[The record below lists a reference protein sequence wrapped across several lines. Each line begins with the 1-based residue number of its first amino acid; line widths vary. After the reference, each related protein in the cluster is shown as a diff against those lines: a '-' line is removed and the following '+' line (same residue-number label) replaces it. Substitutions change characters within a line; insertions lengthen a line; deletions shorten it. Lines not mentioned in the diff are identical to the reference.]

1 VKLGISG
8 RVFKVPRAWS
18 NRELRRWSPLFHGD
32 VVNVS
37 GWRDEDKQGGH
48 YRDYFVNATSYRLTN
63 HDEKACGLQG
73 VDGEIALDLDVP
85 VDPSLH
91 RRFDVVFNHT
101 TLEHVYNTHVAFRS
115 LCELSRDI
123 VIVVVPFLQPFH
135 DGKDGAY
142 SDYWRFS
149 PAALGRMFGEHGLT
163 PLHIAFNDD
172 WLSSVYVLA
181 IGTRQPER
189 WQGRFPPISRTHPE
203 HGGVPGA
210 RVVLKLRATLRQLL
224 RR

>member
-1 VKLGISG
+1 MKFKD

-18 NRELRRWSPLFHGD
+18 NSELRRWAPMFRGD

-37 GWRDEDKQGGH
+37 GWRDEDKQGGF
-48 YRDYFVNATSYRLTN
+48 YRNYFSNAVSYTITN

-73 VDGEIALDLDVP
+73 ATGEIALDLDVP

-101 TLEHVYNTHVAFRS
+101 TLEHVFKTQTAFRS
-115 LCELSRDI
+115 LCEMTRDV
-123 VIVVVPFLQPFH
+123 VILVVPFLQPFH

-149 PAALGRMFGEHGLT
+149 PAAIARMFREHELE
-163 PLHIAFNDD
+163 PVHMAFNDN
-172 WLSSVYVLA
+172 WFSSVYVFA
-181 IGTRQPER
+181 IGSRHPER
-189 WQGRFPPISRTHPE
+189 WQGRFPAITRTHAE

-210 RVVLKLRATLRQLL
+210 RTVLKLGATLRQLL